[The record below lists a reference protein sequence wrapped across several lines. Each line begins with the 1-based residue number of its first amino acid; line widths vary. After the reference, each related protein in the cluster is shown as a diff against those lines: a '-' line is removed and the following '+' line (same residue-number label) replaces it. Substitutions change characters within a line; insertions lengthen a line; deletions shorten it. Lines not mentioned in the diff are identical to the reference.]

1 MDQLL
6 SMAQKVRP
14 KYYNPQVSTDIH
26 RYLQIF
32 TDIYRYLQIFT
43 DIYRYLQIFTDIYR
57 YLQIFTVSFGDTKH
71 YQTSNLAMDPMD
83 CPWITAVAVV
93 AVAAFSAAHLS
104 HLTRP
109 ADLRPALE
117 ALGVTR
123 HDETRVDKSQRYE
136 RELNRTR
143 AKMLNKVK
151 KIHIHVSRWSF
162 HMFSCIRL
170 RYVDSILIFL
180 M

>member
-1 MDQLL
+1 
-6 SMAQKVRP
+6 
-14 KYYNPQVSTDIH
+14 
-26 RYLQIF
+26 
-32 TDIYRYLQIFT
+32 
-43 DIYRYLQIFTDIYR
+43 
-57 YLQIFTVSFGDTKH
+57 
-71 YQTSNLAMDPMD
+71 MDPMD

-143 AKMLNKVK
+143 AQMLNKVK

-180 M
+180 V